1 MRTIIITINILLLS
15 LILYNL
21 LSRGDKILENLENC
35 DAENSKQNALTAK
48 INNQYRELD
57 RIKKKKSQA
66 KGILGTSIIKI
77 IFSGTTSSK
86 ATNKLNKKK
95 GEEMD
100 KINEASGEMD
110 NVKTGSPAKYIE
122 PDGKLGKALS
132 AGPQQS

>member
-21 LSRGDKILENLENC
+21 LSRGDKLLENLENC

-48 INNQYRELD
+48 INNEYRELD
-57 RIKKKKSQA
+57 RIKKKRNQA
-66 KGILGTSIIKI
+66 SSIVATSIFKI

-100 KINEASGEMD
+100 KINEAGGEMD
-110 NVKTGSPAKYIE
+110 NVKTASVGNASYKGA
-122 PDGKLGKALS
+122 GKLGQALS
-132 AGPQQS
+132 RGP

>member
-77 IFSGTTSSK
+77 IFSGTTSNK

-110 NVKTGSPAKYIE
+110 NVKSGPVKYIE

>member
-57 RIKKKKSQA
+57 RIKKKKSKTQ
-66 KGILGTSIIKI
+66 GIIEASINKI
-77 IFSGTTSSK
+77 INTEK
-86 ATNKLNKKK
+86 
-95 GEEMD
+95 
-100 KINEASGEMD
+100 
-110 NVKTGSPAKYIE
+110 
-122 PDGKLGKALS
+122 
-132 AGPQQS
+132 

>member
-35 DAENSKQNALTAK
+35 DAENNKQNALTAK

-57 RIKKKKSQA
+57 RIKKKRSQA
-66 KGILGTSIIKI
+66 EGIVGASIFKI
-77 IFSGTTSSK
+77 LFSGTTSSK

-100 KINEASGEMD
+100 KINKAGGEMD
-110 NVKTGSPAKYIE
+110 NVKSGSSAKYVE

-132 AGPQQS
+132 AGP